1 MFEILFLMNKF
12 ILLVQAVMIC
22 LGAGLIGSIATS
34 QSVIS
39 WYPTLNKSF
48 INPPSWLFA
57 PVWTVLYIMMGFAL
71 YYAWRSKK
79 KVDLT
84 WFWVQLGLN
93 VIWSFLFFGLQNPWF
108 AFYEIILLWVAIVLT
123 IVAFWKPVRRSAY
136 LLFPYLAWVSFA
148 SILNLSIALIN

>member
-1 MFEILFLMNKF
+1 MNKF

>member
-1 MFEILFLMNKF
+1 MNKF

-34 QSVIS
+34 QSVTS